1 MKPTNRPNL
10 IFFLFVFFFFSS
22 FSLTR
27 KSDRLKVENGN
38 TLTVIIKN
46 IRNKDGRLQVD
57 LYKNQEEFEVRASDD
72 KRRAYVYKSSVSN
85 GRIVHVYKNV
95 PDGVYGLALFD
106 DENKNGKIDY
116 GWIMPK
122 EGFGF
127 GDYYHTKWSSPHF
140 NDFKFSL
147 KEDKTVVMVVRY
159 L

>member
-1 MKPTNRPNL
+1 MNFNCRTSL
-10 IFFLFVFFFFSS
+10 FFFFLLFFVFSS
-22 FSLTR
+22 F
-27 KSDRLKVENGN
+27 KVLKKNDELKNESGN

-46 IRNKDGRLQVD
+46 IRNKEGRLQVD
-57 LYKNQEEFEVRASDD
+57 LYKNQEEFEARSSDE

-85 GRIVHVYKNV
+85 GRIIHVYKNV
-95 PDGVYGLALFD
+95 PDGVYGIALFD

-127 GDYYHTKWSSPHF
+127 GDYYHTKWSSPNF

-147 KEDKTVVMVVRY
+147 KEDKTLVIVVRY

>member
-1 MKPTNRPNL
+1 M
-10 IFFLFVFFFFSS
+10 
-22 FSLTR
+22 R
-27 KSDRLKVENGN
+27 KKIN
-38 TLTVIIKN
+38 
-46 IRNKDGRLQVD
+46 
-57 LYKNQEEFEVRASDD
+57 
-72 KRRAYVYKSSVSN
+72 
-85 GRIVHVYKNV
+85 H
-95 PDGVYGLALFD
+95 
-106 DENKNGKIDY
+106 KNGKIDY